1 MIKGFDEFINE
12 SNSHD
17 ISSVDYA
24 ADVIN
29 ILKDLDISDDS
40 YTEIRELEY
49 SDENSFDLVIQVKK
63 TNSPNFDTDSH
74 FNDLQWEEINFKKY
88 GFALDANT
96 NINKTDLII
105 PEIVLTLI
113 INPDREPELYKEL
126 EFKLTDIIAHEVNH
140 TDQIGWNRDPFNT
153 RPSSGTDRSGANSS
167 YKYFMLPDEIES
179 MVIGMY
185 ERSKVEGSK
194 LDELFDKYL
203 IPFVTDK
210 KLSEKEYDEVFKV
223 WMIHALENY
232 PDANININNPK
243 VSKIVDSI

>member
-1 MIKGFDEFINE
+1 
-12 SNSHD
+12 
-17 ISSVDYA
+17 
-24 ADVIN
+24 
-29 ILKDLDISDDS
+29 
-40 YTEIRELEY
+40 
-49 SDENSFDLVIQVKK
+49 
-63 TNSPNFDTDSH
+63 
-74 FNDLQWEEINFKKY
+74 
-88 GFALDANT
+88 
-96 NINKTDLII
+96 
-105 PEIVLTLI
+105 
-113 INPDREPELYKEL
+113 
-126 EFKLTDIIAHEVNH
+126 
-140 TDQIGWNRDPFNT
+140 
-153 RPSSGTDRSGANSS
+153 
-167 YKYFMLPDEIES
+167 MLPDEIES